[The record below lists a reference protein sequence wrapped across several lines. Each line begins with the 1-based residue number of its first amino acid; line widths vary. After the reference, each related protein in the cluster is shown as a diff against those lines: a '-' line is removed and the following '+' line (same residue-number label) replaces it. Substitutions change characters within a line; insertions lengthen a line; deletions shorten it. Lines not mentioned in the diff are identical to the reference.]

1 MAKNNV
7 MKFSDFPDV
16 VTVQEMC
23 LMLGGINVKTG
34 RKLLQEN
41 RIQHF
46 KIGRIYYI
54 PKAHIM
60 SYLKIK

>member
-1 MAKNNV
+1 MIKSNV

-23 LMLGGINVKTG
+23 EMLGGINVKTG

-41 RIQHF
+41 QIQHF
-46 KIGRIYYI
+46 KIGRTYFI

-60 SYLKIK
+60 SYLRIK

>member
-1 MAKNNV
+1 MIKSNV

-23 LMLGGINVKTG
+23 EMLGGINVKTG
-34 RKLLQEN
+34 RKILQEN
-41 RIQHF
+41 QIQHF

-60 SYLKIK
+60 SYLRIK

>member
-1 MAKNNV
+1 MSKSNV

-23 LMLGGINVKTG
+23 QMLGGINVKTG
-34 RKLLQEN
+34 RRLLQEN
-41 RIQHF
+41 QIQHF